1 MPPPKKTET
10 RTEVLTE
17 AELEAICTA
26 HRGIQHTTRRHCLMW
41 RFLFYQGL
49 RPGEMYEL
57 RIRNVGLGAGE
68 IQIGDP
74 DWRQKSGQED
84 VIPLLPP
91 GRFYARPFLS
101 GAACVGRV
109 PLAES
114 GRSGVRRRLG
124 CQPAILELQACRAS
138 GRGRRR
144 DGYRSGAGRA
154 LSMYTLRHSCAT
166 HWLQEG
172 KPLIWVNRLLR
183 HSQVQTTMESCAPRR
198 RGPAGHVTCRT
209 CNRAGL
215 SRLSDLISVLPARPG
230 QDWTNAVQSR
240 LTTK

>member
-1 MPPPKKTET
+1 MLRWAEEQGLLPDPPTMPPPPKKTET

-17 AELEAICTA
+17 AELETICAA

-57 RIRNVGLGAGE
+57 RIRNVGLEAGE

-91 GRFYARPFLS
+91 GRFYARPFIS
-101 GAACVGRV
+101 RDVWIEPPSRKPSDRV
-109 PLAES
+109 F
-114 GRSGVRRRLG
+114 
-124 CQPAILELQACRAS
+124 
-138 GRGRRR
+138 
-144 DGYRSGAGRA
+144 GAGPGARRPSSSFKRA
-154 LSMYTLRHSCAT
+154 VRAAAEDDETAIAPERAERISMYTLRHSCAT
-166 HWLQEG
+166 HWLREG

-183 HSQVQTTMESCAPRR
+183 HSQVQTTM
-198 RGPAGHVTCRT
+198 GYVHLAGV
-209 CNRAGL
+209 
-215 SRLSDLISVLPARPG
+215 DL
-230 QDWTNAVQSR
+230 QDM
-240 LTTK
+240 